1 MNKFLDNIPTAKS
14 YSKRKNK
21 AINVAPSKI
30 VKTSQTQM
38 YLDFGQ
44 KSFNKQVECSK
55 CFMRYIESD
64 KEDQV
69 KHKQYCASYD
79 SGFFLPTSLKKSLD
93 YSIIKDDLKINSDS
107 SFDIISI
114 SSTKLNSTSFE
125 CILDNILSEVEGS
138 REYTLSGDVTCYMMC
153 KLQTRL
159 IVGCVFVETVRLSP
173 NT

>member
-14 YSKRKNK
+14 SSKKKHK
-21 AINVAPSKI
+21 ASNVAPSKI
-30 VKTSQTQM
+30 VKTNHTQM

-69 KHKQYCASYD
+69 KHKQYCTSYD
-79 SGFFLPTSLKKSLD
+79 SGIILPASLKKSLD
-93 YSIIKDDLKINSDS
+93 YSIIKDDLKINSDA

-114 SSTKLNSTSFE
+114 SSTKLHFNSFE
-125 CILDNILSEVEGS
+125 SILDKILSEVEGS
-138 REYTLSGDVTCYMMC
+138 REYTLTGDVTCYMMC

-159 IVGCVFVETVRLSP
+159 IIGCVFIETVR
-173 NT
+173 